1 MNKQKINVWGRD
13 FELEVVFDCYEGEEV
28 LPLQKDTLQR
38 FLTSPDIIQNTKS
51 EVEKYCIERNA
62 DDIET
67 QTIENI
73 FKYVI
78 PKSIYI
84 QRTKD
89 NSRVVGIMCAYKFN
103 IDDGI
108 AVVFKNEKFDRVG
121 SQNIIL

>member
-51 EVEKYCIERNA
+51 EVEKYCIERNI

>member
-13 FELEVVFDCYEGEEV
+13 FELEVVFDCYEGEED

-51 EVEKYCIERNA
+51 EVEKYCIERNI